1 MRGRKTGTRILL
13 ALGTLALCAPGF
25 SGTARADDPNDRMS
39 AEDIARDAAIIRK
52 LNRDQLDYVR
62 KRDAQYASGWKAYRA
77 RQGGGDEQDD
87 EATGQYAR
95 GDYAGDEDGEPY
107 ARRDER
113 PASSSP
119 SRAYA
124 QARRDYE
131 ADLAQ
136 WRRDVSACRAGD
148 YSRCER

>member
-1 MRGRKTGTRILL
+1 MKAGRILL
-13 ALGTLALCAPGF
+13 ALSTLALSAQAF

-39 AEDIARDAAIIRK
+39 PEDIARDAAIIRK

-62 KRDAQYASGWKAYRA
+62 KRDAQYASGWKAYRDSH
-77 RQGGGDEQDD
+77 GD
-87 EATGQYAR
+87 
-95 GDYAGDEDGEPY
+95 GDEDY
-107 ARRDER
+107 AADDDRDYQASRREY
-113 PASSSP
+113 AGQ

-136 WRRDVSACRAGD
+136 WRRDVAACRAGD
-148 YSRCER
+148 YSRCE

>member
-1 MRGRKTGTRILL
+1 MKAGRILL
-13 ALGTLALCAPGF
+13 ALGTLALSAQAF

-39 AEDIARDAAIIRK
+39 PEDIARDAAIIRK

-62 KRDAQYASGWKAYRA
+62 KRDAQYASGWKAYRDNH
-77 RQGGGDEQDD
+77 GGDDSGEQDYAD
-87 EATGQYAR
+87 EDDYQASQR
-95 GDYAGDEDGEPY
+95 EYAGQ
-107 ARRDER
+107 
-113 PASSSP
+113 

-136 WRRDVSACRAGD
+136 WRRDVAACRAGD
-148 YSRCER
+148 YSRCE

>member
-1 MRGRKTGTRILL
+1 MVFAL
-13 ALGTLALCAPGF
+13 ATLALSTQAF

-39 AEDIARDAAIIRK
+39 PEDIARDAAIIRK

-62 KRDAQYASGWKAYRA
+62 KRDAQYATGWKAYDRA
-77 RQGGGDEQDD
+77 NGDDDRYADARDD
-87 EATGQYAR
+87 EDNYR
-95 GDYAGDEDGEPY
+95 DRRRDYAGQ
-107 ARRDER
+107 
-113 PASSSP
+113 

-136 WRRDVSACRAGD
+136 WRRDVAACRAGD
-148 YSRCER
+148 YSRCE